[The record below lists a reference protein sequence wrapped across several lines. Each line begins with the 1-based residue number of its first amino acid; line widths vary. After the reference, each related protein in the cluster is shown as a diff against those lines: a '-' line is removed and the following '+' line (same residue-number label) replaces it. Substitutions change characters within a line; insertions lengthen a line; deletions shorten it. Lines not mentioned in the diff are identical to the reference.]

1 MDWITARLKEPTTYL
16 ALAVGG
22 VGLGFVLTMPVLTWI
37 GIVGGIFGIVLKEK
51 RWSRVMSYL
60 NRVLRAIL
68 AMPCNCCDKCKC
80 GN

>member
-51 RWSRVMSYL
+51 GG
-60 NRVLRAIL
+60 AE
-68 AMPCNCCDKCKC
+68 
-80 GN
+80 